1 MKLKKFAS
9 MLLAGVMAV
18 SMLTA
23 CGDNTVNDPEQPN
36 KPVEPT
42 PAGYSS
48 VLGDALVAENV
59 VNRKVHMQD
68 SNDLNAALKTAME
81 FAGEDI
87 VSGYYDGMGANMP
100 VYTNP
105 SDGDATQLVAR
116 KLVDVMDSVN
126 DARDFESWQAIENL
140 YATEGNHDKDL
151 NVTMLYVVNDGV
163 SVNAALEYIAA
174 EISDAVAA
182 LDIDYDNVID
192 GVFWGDEKA
201 EVEYDYT
208 GSVSADSIK
217 LDANHGKGLTFIAVQ
232 ITRTV
237 V

>member
-81 FAGEDI
+81 FAGEDV
-87 VSGYYDGMGANMP
+87 VSGFYDDRFASVP
-100 VYTNP
+100 VYTIP
-105 SDGDATQLVAR
+105 SDFDAVPLVAS

-126 DARDFESWQAIENL
+126 DANDLTSGQAIANL
-140 YATEGNHDKDL
+140 YAMPGNYDEDL

-174 EISDAVAA
+174 EISDAVEE
-182 LDIDYDNVID
+182 LDINYDNNWND
-192 GVFWGDEKA
+192 FKA

-208 GSVSADSIK
+208 GSVSADSVK

>member
-1 MKLKKFAS
+1 MKLKKIAS
-9 MLLAGVMAV
+9 LLLAGVMAV

-81 FAGEDI
+81 FAGEDV
-87 VSGYYDGMGANMP
+87 VSDIYDNTFADMP
-100 VYTNP
+100 RYVIP
-105 SDGDATQLVAR
+105 GDFSAIRLVAS

-126 DARDFESWQAIENL
+126 NADDWASWEAIADLDATRD
-140 YATEGNHDKDL
+140 NHDEDL

-174 EISDAVAA
+174 EISDAVED
-182 LDIDYDNVID
+182 LDIDYDNVD
-192 GVFWGDEKA
+192 GIWYDQKA

-208 GSVSADSIK
+208 GSVSADSVK

>member
-81 FAGEDI
+81 FAGEDV
-87 VSGYYDGMGANMP
+87 VSGIYDAMFANMP
-100 VYTNP
+100 EYINP
-105 SDGDATQLVAR
+105 ADGDATQLVAS

-126 DARDFESWQAIENL
+126 DAGDLSSRQAIENL
-140 YATEGNHDKDL
+140 YATEGNHNKDL

-163 SVNAALEYIAA
+163 SVNAALERIAA

-182 LDIDYDNVID
+182 LDIDYDNVVV
-192 GVFWGDEKA
+192 GGFWGDQQA
-201 EVEYDYT
+201 EVEYNYT
-208 GSVSADSIK
+208 GSVSADSVK

>member
-1 MKLKKFAS
+1 MKLKKIAS
-9 MLLAGVMAV
+9 LMLAGVMAV

-36 KPVEPT
+36 QPVEPT

-48 VLGDALVAENV
+48 VLGDALVAQNV

-87 VSGYYDGMGANMP
+87 VSGIYDVMFANMP
-100 VYTNP
+100 VYINP
-105 SDGDATQLVAR
+105 ADGDATQLVAS

-126 DARDFESWQAIENL
+126 DANDLDSEDAIANL
-140 YATEGNHDKDL
+140 YATRGNHDEDL

-174 EISDAVAA
+174 EISDAVKE
-182 LDIDYDNVID
+182 LDIDFDGTTID
-192 GVFWGDEKA
+192 LNA
-201 EVEYDYT
+201 EVEYEYT

>member
-1 MKLKKFAS
+1 MKLKKIAS
-9 MLLAGVMAV
+9 LMLAGVMAV

-81 FAGEDI
+81 FAGEDV
-87 VSGYYDGMGANMP
+87 VSDIYDDTFADMPRYIIPNDFGAI
-100 VYTNP
+100 
-105 SDGDATQLVAR
+105 QLVAS

-126 DARDFESWQAIENL
+126 NNGDLDSWWAIDNL
-140 YATEGNHDKDL
+140 YATPANYDKDL

-174 EISDAVAA
+174 EISEAVEN
-182 LDIDYDNVID
+182 LDIDYDGTWVD
-192 GVFWGDEKA
+192 DKA
-201 EVEYDYT
+201 EVEYEYT
-208 GSVSADSIK
+208 GSVSADSVK

>member
-1 MKLKKFAS
+1 MKLKKIAS
-9 MLLAGVMAV
+9 LLLAGVMAV

-81 FAGEDI
+81 FAGEDV
-87 VSGYYDGMGANMP
+87 VSDIYDDTFADMPRYIIPNDFGAI
-100 VYTNP
+100 
-105 SDGDATQLVAR
+105 QLVAS

-126 DARDFESWQAIENL
+126 NNGDLDSWWAIDNL
-140 YATEGNHDKDL
+140 YATPANYDKDL

-174 EISDAVAA
+174 EISEAVEN
-182 LDIDYDNVID
+182 LDIDYDGTWVD
-192 GVFWGDEKA
+192 DKA
-201 EVEYDYT
+201 EVEYEYT
-208 GSVSADSIK
+208 GSVSADSVK

>member
-9 MLLAGVMAV
+9 LLLAGVMAV

-81 FAGEDI
+81 FAGEDV
-87 VSGYYDGMGANMP
+87 VSDIYDGTFADMP
-100 VYTNP
+100 GYVIPGNLN
-105 SDGDATQLVAR
+105 AIRLVAS

-126 DARDFESWQAIENL
+126 GADDWASWEAIDDL
-140 YATEGNHDKDL
+140 YATRDNHDEDL

-174 EISDAVAA
+174 EISDAVKE
-182 LDIDYDNVID
+182 LDIDYDGNWAD
-192 GVFWGDEKA
+192 NNA
-201 EVEYDYT
+201 EVEYEYT
-208 GSVSADSIK
+208 GSVSADSVK

>member
-1 MKLKKFAS
+1 MKLKKIAS
-9 MLLAGVMAV
+9 LLLAGVMAV

-23 CGDNTVNDPEQPN
+23 CGDNTVNDPEKPN
-36 KPVEPT
+36 QPVEPT

-48 VLGDALVAENV
+48 VLGDALVAQNV

-81 FAGEDI
+81 FAGEDV
-87 VSGYYDGMGANMP
+87 VSDIYDDTFADMPRYIIPNDFGAI
-100 VYTNP
+100 
-105 SDGDATQLVAR
+105 QLVAS

-126 DARDFESWQAIENL
+126 NNGDLDSWWAIDNL
-140 YATEGNHDKDL
+140 YATPANYDKDL

-174 EISDAVAA
+174 EISDAVEE
-182 LDIDYDNVID
+182 LDINYDNNWND
-192 GVFWGDEKA
+192 FKA

-208 GSVSADSIK
+208 GSVSADSVK

>member
-9 MLLAGVMAV
+9 LLLAGVMAV

-36 KPVEPT
+36 QPVEPT

-48 VLGDALVAENV
+48 VLGDALVAQNV

-81 FAGEDI
+81 FAGEDV
-87 VSGYYDGMGANMP
+87 VSGIYDAMFANMP
-100 VYTNP
+100 EYINP
-105 SDGDATQLVAR
+105 ADGDATQLVAS

-126 DARDFESWQAIENL
+126 DANDLTSRQAIANL
-140 YATEGNHDKDL
+140 YATRGNHDEDL

-174 EISDAVAA
+174 EISDAVKE
-182 LDIDYDNVID
+182 LDIDYDGTTTD
-192 GVFWGDEKA
+192 DRA
-201 EVEYDYT
+201 EVEYEYT
-208 GSVSADSIK
+208 GSVSADSVK

>member
-1 MKLKKFAS
+1 MKLKKIAS
-9 MLLAGVMAV
+9 LLLAGVMAV

-81 FAGEDI
+81 FAGEDV
-87 VSGYYDGMGANMP
+87 VSDIYDNTFADMP
-100 VYTNP
+100 RYVIP
-105 SDGDATQLVAR
+105 GDFSAIRLVAS

-126 DARDFESWQAIENL
+126 NADDWASWEAIADLDATRD
-140 YATEGNHDKDL
+140 NHDEDL

-182 LDIDYDNVID
+182 LDIDYDNVVT
-192 GVFWGDEKA
+192 GGFWGDQKA
-201 EVEYDYT
+201 EVEYEYT
-208 GSVSADSIK
+208 GSVSADSVK

>member
-1 MKLKKFAS
+1 MKLKKIAS
-9 MLLAGVMAV
+9 LMLAGVMAV

-36 KPVEPT
+36 QPVEPT

-48 VLGDALVAENV
+48 VLGDALVAQNV

-87 VSGYYDGMGANMP
+87 VSGIYDGAFANMP
-100 VYTNP
+100 VYFNP
-105 SDGDATQLVAR
+105 ADGDAIQLVAR

-126 DARDFESWQAIENL
+126 EADDVNSWDAIANL
-140 YATEGNHDKDL
+140 YAMPGNYDKDL

-174 EISDAVAA
+174 EISDAVEE
-182 LDIDYDNVID
+182 LDINYDNFD
-192 GVFWGDEKA
+192 NYDAKA

>member
-1 MKLKKFAS
+1 MKLKKIAS
-9 MLLAGVMAV
+9 LMLAGVMAV

-36 KPVEPT
+36 QPVEPT

-48 VLGDALVAENV
+48 VLGDALVAQNV

-68 SNDLNAALKTAME
+68 SNDLNAALKTAMK
-81 FAGEDI
+81 FAGEDV
-87 VSGYYDGMGANMP
+87 VSGIYDGMGANMP
-100 VYTNP
+100 RYFNP
-105 SDGDATQLVAR
+105 ADGDAIQLVAR

-126 DARDFESWQAIENL
+126 DADDVNSWDAIANL

-174 EISDAVAA
+174 EISDAVAD
-182 LDIDYDNVID
+182 LDIDYDNID
-192 GVFWGDEKA
+192 GMWYDQKA

>member
-9 MLLAGVMAV
+9 LLLAGVMAV

-48 VLGDALVAENV
+48 VLGDALVAQNV

-81 FAGEDI
+81 FAGEDV
-87 VSGYYDGMGANMP
+87 VSGIYDAMFANMP
-100 VYTNP
+100 EYINP
-105 SDGDATQLVAR
+105 ADGDATQLVAS

-126 DARDFESWQAIENL
+126 DANDLTSGQAIANL
-140 YATEGNHDKDL
+140 YAMPGNYDEDL

-174 EISDAVAA
+174 EISDAVEE
-182 LDIDYDNVID
+182 LDINYDNNWND
-192 GVFWGDEKA
+192 FKA

-208 GSVSADSIK
+208 GSVSADSVK

>member
-1 MKLKKFAS
+1 MKLKKIAS
-9 MLLAGVMAV
+9 LMLAGVMAV

-48 VLGDALVAENV
+48 VLGDALVAQNV

-81 FAGEDI
+81 FAGEDV
-87 VSGYYDGMGANMP
+87 VSDIYDDTFASVP
-100 VYTNP
+100 VYIEP
-105 SDGDATQLVAR
+105 SDFDAIPLVAR

-126 DARDFESWQAIENL
+126 DTGDFDSQRAISRL
-140 YATEGNHDKDL
+140 YAMPGNYNKDL

-174 EISDAVAA
+174 EISDAVEE
-182 LDIDYDNVID
+182 LDINYDNNWND
-192 GVFWGDEKA
+192 FKA

-208 GSVSADSIK
+208 GSVSADSVK

>member
-68 SNDLNAALKTAME
+68 SKDLNAALKTAME

-87 VSGYYDGMGANMP
+87 VSGIYDVMFANMP
-100 VYTNP
+100 EYINP
-105 SDGDATQLVAR
+105 ADGDATQLVAS

-126 DARDFESWQAIENL
+126 VASDVYSEDAIAHL

-182 LDIDYDNVID
+182 LDIDYDNVVT
-192 GVFWGDEKA
+192 GGFWGDQKA

>member
-81 FAGEDI
+81 FAGEDV
-87 VSGYYDGMGANMP
+87 VSGIYDAMFANMP
-100 VYTNP
+100 EYINP
-105 SDGDATQLVAR
+105 ADGDATQLVAR

-126 DARDFESWQAIENL
+126 DAGDIESWQAIENL

-182 LDIDYDNVID
+182 LDIDYDNVVV
-192 GVFWGDEKA
+192 GGFWGDQQA

-208 GSVSADSIK
+208 GSVSADTIT
-217 LDANHGKGLTFIAVQ
+217 LDADHGKSVTFVAVE
-232 ITRTV
+232 IVRALA
-237 V
+237 

>member
-1 MKLKKFAS
+1 MKLKKIAS
-9 MLLAGVMAV
+9 LMLAGVMAV

-48 VLGDALVAENV
+48 VLGDALVAENI

-87 VSGYYDGMGANMP
+87 VSNIYDWADANMP
-100 VYTNP
+100 VYTIP
-105 SDGDATQLVAR
+105 SNRYAIELVAS

-126 DARDFESWQAIENL
+126 DDRDWNSGDAIANL
-140 YATEGNHDKDL
+140 YANEGNHDKDL

-174 EISDAVAA
+174 EISDAVAD
-182 LDIDYDNVID
+182 LDIDYDKRNDNNWID
-192 GVFWGDEKA
+192 EQG

>member
-1 MKLKKFAS
+1 MKLKKIAS
-9 MLLAGVMAV
+9 LLLAGVMAV

-68 SNDLNAALKTAME
+68 SKDLNAALKTAME

-87 VSGYYDGMGANMP
+87 VSGIYDVMFANMP
-100 VYTNP
+100 EYINP
-105 SDGDATQLVAR
+105 ADGDATQLVAS

-126 DARDFESWQAIENL
+126 VASDVYSEDAIAHL

-182 LDIDYDNVID
+182 LDIDYDNVVT
-192 GVFWGDEKA
+192 GGFWGDQKA

>member
-9 MLLAGVMAV
+9 LLLAGVMAV

-36 KPVEPT
+36 QPVEPT

-48 VLGDALVAENV
+48 VLGDALVAQNV

-68 SNDLNAALKTAME
+68 SKDLNAALKTAME

-87 VSGYYDGMGANMP
+87 VSGIYDAMFANMP
-100 VYTNP
+100 EYINP
-105 SDGDATQLVAR
+105 ADGDATQLVAS

-126 DARDFESWQAIENL
+126 VASDVYSEDAIAHL

-182 LDIDYDNVID
+182 LDIDYDNIID

>member
-9 MLLAGVMAV
+9 LLLAGVMAV

-81 FAGEDI
+81 FAGEDV
-87 VSGYYDGMGANMP
+87 VSGIYDAMFANMP
-100 VYTNP
+100 EYINP
-105 SDGDATQLVAR
+105 ADGDATQLVAS

-126 DARDFESWQAIENL
+126 DANDLTSRQAIANL
-140 YATEGNHDKDL
+140 YATRGNHDEDL

-174 EISDAVAA
+174 EISDAVKE
-182 LDIDYDNVID
+182 LDIDYDGTTAD
-192 GVFWGDEKA
+192 DKA

-208 GSVSADSIK
+208 GSVSADSVK

>member
-1 MKLKKFAS
+1 MKLKKIAS
-9 MLLAGVMAV
+9 LMLAGVMAV

-81 FAGEDI
+81 FAGEDV
-87 VSGYYDGMGANMP
+87 VSAIYDDTFADMP
-100 VYTNP
+100 RYIIP
-105 SDGDATQLVAR
+105 GDFSAIRLVAS

-126 DARDFESWQAIENL
+126 DADDWASWDAIADL
-140 YATEGNHDKDL
+140 DATWDNHDEDL

-174 EISDAVAA
+174 EISDAVKE
-182 LDIDYDNVID
+182 LDIDYDGTFADN
-192 GVFWGDEKA
+192 KA
-201 EVEYDYT
+201 EVEYEYT
-208 GSVSADSIK
+208 GSVSADSVK

>member
-1 MKLKKFAS
+1 MKLKKIAS
-9 MLLAGVMAV
+9 LLLAGVMAV

-68 SNDLNAALKTAME
+68 SNDLNASLNTAME
-81 FAGEDI
+81 FAGEDV
-87 VSGYYDGMGANMP
+87 VSGIYDAMFANMP
-100 VYTNP
+100 EYINP
-105 SDGDATQLVAR
+105 ADGDATQLVAS

-126 DARDFESWQAIENL
+126 DAGDISSRQAIENL

-182 LDIDYDNVID
+182 LDIDYDNVVV
-192 GVFWGDEKA
+192 GGFWGDEKA

>member
-1 MKLKKFAS
+1 MKLKKIAS
-9 MLLAGVMAV
+9 LMLAGVMAV

-48 VLGDALVAENV
+48 VLGDALVTQNI

-87 VSGYYDGMGANMP
+87 VSDIYDDRFADMATYITPNA
-100 VYTNP
+100 
-105 SDGDATQLVAR
+105 DDAIHLVAS

-126 DARDFESWQAIENL
+126 DDGDGDSWWAIENL
-140 YATEGNHDKDL
+140 YAMPDNYDKDL

-174 EISDAVAA
+174 EISDAVEE
-182 LDIDYDNVID
+182 LDINYDNFVNYD
-192 GVFWGDEKA
+192 TKA

-208 GSVSADSIK
+208 GSVSADSVK

>member
-1 MKLKKFAS
+1 MKLKKIAS
-9 MLLAGVMAV
+9 LMLAGVMAV

-36 KPVEPT
+36 QPVEPT

-48 VLGDALVAENV
+48 VLGDALVAQNV

-68 SNDLNAALKTAME
+68 SNDLNAALKTAMK
-81 FAGEDI
+81 FAGEDV
-87 VSGYYDGMGANMP
+87 VSGIYDGMGANMP
-100 VYTNP
+100 RYFNP
-105 SDGDATQLVAR
+105 ADGDAIQLVAR

-126 DARDFESWQAIENL
+126 DAGDLRSWQAIENL
-140 YATEGNHDKDL
+140 YANEDNYDEDL

-174 EISDAVAA
+174 EISDAVED
-182 LDIDYDNVID
+182 LDIDYDNVD
-192 GVFWGDEKA
+192 GMWFDQKA

>member
-1 MKLKKFAS
+1 MKLKKIAS
-9 MLLAGVMAV
+9 LLLAGVMAV

-48 VLGDALVAENV
+48 VLGDALVAQNV

-81 FAGEDI
+81 FAGEDV
-87 VSGYYDGMGANMP
+87 VSGIYDAMFANMP
-100 VYTNP
+100 EYINP
-105 SDGDATQLVAR
+105 ADGDATQLVAS

-126 DARDFESWQAIENL
+126 DANDLTSGQAIANL
-140 YATEGNHDKDL
+140 YAMPGNYDEDL

-174 EISDAVAA
+174 EISDAVEE
-182 LDIDYDNVID
+182 LDINYDNNWND
-192 GVFWGDEKA
+192 FKA

-208 GSVSADSIK
+208 GSVSADSVK

>member
-1 MKLKKFAS
+1 MKLKKIAS
-9 MLLAGVMAV
+9 LMLAGVMAV

-36 KPVEPT
+36 QPVEPT

-48 VLGDALVAENV
+48 VLGDALVAQNV

-81 FAGEDI
+81 FAGEDV
-87 VSGYYDGMGANMP
+87 VSGIYDAMFANMP
-100 VYTNP
+100 EYINP
-105 SDGDATQLVAR
+105 ADGDATQLVAS

-126 DARDFESWQAIENL
+126 DAGDLRSWQAIENL
-140 YATEGNHDKDL
+140 YADEDNYDEDL

-174 EISDAVAA
+174 EISDAVED
-182 LDIDYDNVID
+182 LDIDYDNVD
-192 GVFWGDEKA
+192 GMWFDQKA

>member
-9 MLLAGVMAV
+9 LLLAGVMAV

-81 FAGEDI
+81 FAGEDV
-87 VSGYYDGMGANMP
+87 VSGIYDAMFANMP
-100 VYTNP
+100 EYINP
-105 SDGDATQLVAR
+105 ADGDATQLVAS
-116 KLVDVMDSVN
+116 KLVDVMDYVN
-126 DARDFESWQAIENL
+126 NDGDWDSWWAIENL
-140 YATEGNHDKDL
+140 YATPDNYDKDL

-174 EISDAVAA
+174 EISDAVEE
-182 LDIDYDNVID
+182 LDIDYDD
-192 GVFWGDEKA
+192 FSQYDAKA

-208 GSVSADSIK
+208 GSVSADSVK

>member
-23 CGDNTVNDPEQPN
+23 CGDNTVNDPEKPN
-36 KPVEPT
+36 QPVEPT

-48 VLGDALVAENV
+48 VLGDALVAENI

-87 VSGYYDGMGANMP
+87 VSGFYDDRFASMP
-100 VYTNP
+100 VYTIP
-105 SDGDATQLVAR
+105 ADFDAVPLVAR

-126 DARDFESWQAIENL
+126 DAGDGNSWEAIENL
-140 YATEGNHDKDL
+140 YATPDNYDEDL

-174 EISDAVAA
+174 EISGAVEE
-182 LDIDYDNVID
+182 LDIDYDSFDNQFD
-192 GVFWGDEKA
+192 LNA

-208 GSVSADSIK
+208 GSVSADSVK

>member
-1 MKLKKFAS
+1 MKLKKIAS
-9 MLLAGVMAV
+9 LMLAGVMAV

-23 CGDNTVNDPEQPN
+23 CGDNTINNPEQPN
-36 KPVEPT
+36 QPEEPT

-48 VLGDALVAENV
+48 VLGDALVAQNI

-87 VSGYYDGMGANMP
+87 VSGIYDVMFANMP
-100 VYTNP
+100 VYINP
-105 SDGDATQLVAR
+105 ADGDATQLVAS

-126 DARDFESWQAIENL
+126 DANDLDSQDAIANL
-140 YATEGNHDKDL
+140 YATWGNHDEDL

-163 SVNAALEYIAA
+163 SENAALEYIAA
-174 EISDAVAA
+174 EISDAVKE
-182 LDIDYDNVID
+182 LDIDYDGTTID
-192 GVFWGDEKA
+192 DKA
-201 EVEYDYT
+201 EVEYEYT
-208 GSVSADSIK
+208 GSVSADSVK

>member
-1 MKLKKFAS
+1 MKLKKIAS
-9 MLLAGVMAV
+9 LMLAGVMAV

-23 CGDNTVNDPEQPN
+23 CGDNTINNPEQPN
-36 KPVEPT
+36 QPEEPT

-48 VLGDALVAENV
+48 VLGDALVAQNV

-87 VSGYYDGMGANMP
+87 VSGIYDALFANMP
-100 VYTNP
+100 VYINP
-105 SDGDATQLVAR
+105 ADGDATQLVAS

-126 DARDFESWQAIENL
+126 DANDLDSQDAIANL
-140 YATEGNHDKDL
+140 YATRGNHDEDL

-163 SVNAALEYIAA
+163 SENAALEYIAA
-174 EISDAVAA
+174 EISDAVKE
-182 LDIDYDNVID
+182 LDIDYDGTTTD
-192 GVFWGDEKA
+192 DKA
-201 EVEYDYT
+201 EVEYEYT
-208 GSVSADSIK
+208 GSVSADSVK

>member
-1 MKLKKFAS
+1 MKLNKI
-9 MLLAGVMAV
+9 LALAMSGVLAV

-23 CGDNTVNDPEQPN
+23 CGDNTVSNPEQPN
-36 KPVEPT
+36 KPEEPT
-42 PAGYSS
+42 PTGYSS
-48 VLGDALVAENV
+48 VLGDALVAQNV

-87 VSGYYDGMGANMP
+87 VSGIYDVMYANMP
-100 VYTNP
+100 MYTVP
-105 SDGDATQLVAR
+105 SDGDATQLVAS

-126 DARDFESWQAIENL
+126 NAGDFDSQEAINNL
-140 YATEGNHDKDL
+140 YANRNNFDEDL

-174 EISDAVAA
+174 EISDAVRE
-182 LDIDYDNVID
+182 LDIDYDGTTTD
-192 GVFWGDEKA
+192 DKA

-208 GSVSADSIK
+208 GSVSADSVK

>member
-1 MKLKKFAS
+1 MKLKKIAS
-9 MLLAGVMAV
+9 LMLAGVMAV

-48 VLGDALVAENV
+48 VLGDALVAQNI

-87 VSGYYDGMGANMP
+87 VSGMYDGAFANMP

-126 DARDFESWQAIENL
+126 NAGDFESWQAIENL
-140 YATEGNHDKDL
+140 YATEGNYDEDL

-174 EISDAVAA
+174 EISDAVED
-182 LDIDYDNVID
+182 LDIDYDKRTDNNWV
-192 GVFWGDEKA
+192 DEKG

>member
-1 MKLKKFAS
+1 MKLKKIAS
-9 MLLAGVMAV
+9 LLLAGVMAV

-48 VLGDALVAENV
+48 VLGDALVAENI

-81 FAGEDI
+81 FAGEDV
-87 VSGYYDGMGANMP
+87 VSDIYDDTFADMPRYIIPNDFGAI
-100 VYTNP
+100 
-105 SDGDATQLVAR
+105 QLVAS

-126 DARDFESWQAIENL
+126 NNGDLDSWWAIDNL
-140 YATEGNHDKDL
+140 YATPANYDKDL

-174 EISDAVAA
+174 EISEAVEN
-182 LDIDYDNVID
+182 LDIDYDGTWVD
-192 GVFWGDEKA
+192 DKA
-201 EVEYDYT
+201 EVEYEYT
-208 GSVSADSIK
+208 GSVSADSVK

>member
-1 MKLKKFAS
+1 MKLKKIAS
-9 MLLAGVMAV
+9 LMLAGVMAV

-68 SNDLNAALKTAME
+68 SNELNAALKTAME
-81 FAGEDI
+81 FAGEDV
-87 VSGYYDGMGANMP
+87 VSDIYDDTFADMPRYIIPNNFGAI
-100 VYTNP
+100 
-105 SDGDATQLVAR
+105 QLVAS

-126 DARDFESWQAIENL
+126 DADDWASWEAIADLDATRD
-140 YATEGNHDKDL
+140 NHDEDL

-174 EISDAVAA
+174 EISDAVKE
-182 LDIDYDNVID
+182 LDIDYDGTWAD
-192 GVFWGDEKA
+192 DKA
-201 EVEYDYT
+201 EVEYEYT
-208 GSVSADSIK
+208 GSVSADSVK

>member
-9 MLLAGVMAV
+9 LLLAGAMAV

-48 VLGDALVAENV
+48 VLGDALVTQNI

-87 VSGYYDGMGANMP
+87 VSDIYDDRFADMATYITPNA
-100 VYTNP
+100 
-105 SDGDATQLVAR
+105 DDAIHLVAS

-126 DARDFESWQAIENL
+126 DANDLTSGQAIANL
-140 YATEGNHDKDL
+140 YATEGNHDEDL

-182 LDIDYDNVID
+182 LDIDYDNVVV
-192 GVFWGDEKA
+192 GGFWGDQQA